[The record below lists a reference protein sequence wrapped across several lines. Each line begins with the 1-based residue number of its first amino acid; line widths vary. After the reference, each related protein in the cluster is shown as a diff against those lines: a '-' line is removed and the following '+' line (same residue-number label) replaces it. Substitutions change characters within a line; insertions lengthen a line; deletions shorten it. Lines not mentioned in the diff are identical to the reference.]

1 MAYNLLDKGNGV
13 TEVRTTGGIA
23 TIVCQDDGTF
33 FVREDAQKRSFNN
46 RGEALDCARELA
58 HDPDL

>member
-1 MAYNLLDKGNGV
+1 MAYQEFDKGNGV

-23 TIVCQDDGTF
+23 YIVCRDDGRYI
-33 FVREDAQKRSFNN
+33 VRDDPKHREFENHGA
-46 RGEALDCARELA
+46 ALDCARELA